1 MTSSSSASRSSQSQS
16 STSPA
21 RKQPASRRNR
31 TISPYT
37 QILLL
42 LSGSFIVAVSFNLF
56 LLPSGIASG
65 GVSGISIL
73 VERLLQIEP
82 AYTQWALNI
91 PILIAGWYVLGTKF
105 ALKSVLGSVM
115 LPLFVLLTSAW
126 PSPTDNVLLASVF
139 GGLGVGLGLGLV
151 FRGQGSTGG
160 LDTAAR
166 ILQRYTGLRIG
177 LAIACID
184 GLVIVSAGIII
195 APEIAL
201 YALIALFVTS
211 KTIDVVQTG
220 LKSSKVAF
228 IISSQPDAV
237 AQVILT
243 DVNRG
248 LTELTARGGF
258 TGNDKTVLMVVVG
271 QHEVSKLK
279 AAVQNV
285 DPAAFVIISDTA
297 EVLGEG
303 FQTTT
308 S

>member
-1 MTSSSSASRSSQSQS
+1 V
-16 STSPA
+16 
-21 RKQPASRRNR
+21 
-31 TISPYT
+31 
-37 QILLL
+37 LLL
-42 LSGSFIVAVSFNLF
+42 LTGSFLVAVSFNLF
-56 LLPSGIASG
+56 LLPGGIASG

-73 VERLLQIEP
+73 VERLLGIQP

-91 PILIAGWYVLGTKF
+91 PILLAGWYALGTRF
-105 ALKSVLGSVM
+105 ALKSVLGTVM

-126 PSPTDNVLLASVF
+126 QPPTDNVLLAAVF

-160 LDTAAR
+160 LDTVAR
-166 ILQRYTGLRIG
+166 MLQRYTGLRIG
-177 LAIACID
+177 LAMACID
-184 GLVIVSAGIII
+184 GMVIAAAGIVI

-201 YALIALFVTS
+201 YALIALYVTS

-220 LKSSKVAF
+220 FKSSKVAF
-228 IISSQPDAV
+228 IISTQPDIV
-237 AQVILT
+237 ARSVLR

-248 LTELTARGGF
+248 LTELAARGGY
-258 TGNDKTVLMVVVG
+258 TGDDKTVLMVVVG

-279 AAVQNV
+279 ATVGSV

-303 FQTTT
+303 FQTAGA
-308 S
+308 

>member
-1 MTSSSSASRSSQSQS
+1 LSERQT
-16 STSPA
+16 
-21 RKQPASRRNR
+21 RRNR
-31 TISPYT
+31 TISPYV

-42 LSGSFIVAVSFNLF
+42 LAGSFIVAVSFNLF
-56 LLPSGIASG
+56 LLPGGIASG

-73 VERLLQIEP
+73 VERLFGIQP

-91 PILIAGWYVLGTKF
+91 PILLTGWYALGTRF
-105 ALKSVLGSVM
+105 ALKSVLGTVM
-115 LPLFVLLTSAW
+115 LPLFVLITSAW
-126 PSPTDNVLLASVF
+126 PSPTDNVLLAALF

-184 GLVIVSAGIII
+184 GMVIAAAGIVI

-220 LKSSKVAF
+220 IKSSKVAF
-228 IISSQPDAV
+228 IISSQPDEV
-237 AQVILT
+237 AQSILSG
-243 DVNRG
+243 VNRG
-248 LTELTARGGF
+248 LTELTARGGY
-258 TGNDKTVLMVVVG
+258 TGDDKTVLMVVVG

-279 AAVQNV
+279 ATVGGV

-303 FQTTT
+303 FQTAET
-308 S
+308 

>member
-1 MTSSSSASRSSQSQS
+1 MSQPPRRRS
-16 STSPA
+16 
-21 RKQPASRRNR
+21 R
-31 TISPYT
+31 TISPFI
-37 QILLL
+37 QVLLL
-42 LSGSFIVAVSFNLF
+42 LAGSFVVAVSFNLF
-56 LLPSGIASG
+56 LLPGGIASG

-73 VERLLQIEP
+73 VERLLGVQP

-91 PILIAGWYVLGTKF
+91 PILLAGWYALGARF
-105 ALKSVLGSVM
+105 ALKSVLGTIM

-126 PSPTDNVLLASVF
+126 PSPTDNVLLAAMF

-177 LAIACID
+177 LAMACID
-184 GLVIVSAGIII
+184 GLVIAAAGVVI

-228 IISSQPDAV
+228 IISTQPAEV
-237 AQVILT
+237 AHAILH

-248 LTELTARGGF
+248 LTELTARGGY
-258 TGNDKTVLMVVVG
+258 TGDDKTVLMVVVG

-279 AAVQNV
+279 AAVSSV

-303 FQTTT
+303 FQTAGT
-308 S
+308 

>member
-1 MTSSSSASRSSQSQS
+1 MPSSASQSSQLPQS
-16 STSPA
+16 PSPIS
-21 RKQPASRRNR
+21 PRRTR

-42 LSGSFIVAVSFNLF
+42 LAGSFIVAVSFNLF
-56 LLPSGIASG
+56 LLPGGIASG

-73 VERLLQIEP
+73 VERLLSIPP

-105 ALKSVLGSVM
+105 ALRSVLGSVM

-177 LAIACID
+177 LAMACID
-184 GLVIVSAGIII
+184 GIVIASAGIVI

-228 IISSQPDAV
+228 IISTQPDEV

-248 LTELTARGGF
+248 LTELTARGGY

-303 FQTTT
+303 FQTATP
-308 S
+308 